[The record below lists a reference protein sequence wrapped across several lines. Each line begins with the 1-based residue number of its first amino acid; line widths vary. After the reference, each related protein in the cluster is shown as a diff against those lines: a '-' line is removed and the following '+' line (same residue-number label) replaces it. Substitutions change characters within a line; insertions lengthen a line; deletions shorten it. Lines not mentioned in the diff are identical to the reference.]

1 MQISKTLM
9 PWATAALMGALAA
22 SASAQLSN
30 TETIPGIRMDVDAA
44 RNRFLQANPQSD
56 LYLRAGIV
64 TRVYGKAFSH
74 GDNPLDSA
82 TNFINEHGNMFGVE
96 ANELLPIGPNAAG
109 IHVLPMGF
117 DADTGTNHLSLVS
130 WTQALDGI
138 PVFHGSVR
146 VLVRNEPGFP
156 TVLVSNEMAD
166 MREYQGQFAGQGATS
181 TQLDPRIYT
190 RYATNQFTM
199 EPVVSDVE
207 QVIWAGEPD
216 AWVEPTLA
224 VTFVAT
230 GGTRLTPD
238 EYKKFRYVVDA
249 GNGRI
254 LYQESMIL
262 DLNVSGTVTG
272 RITQGDGSDDCDE
285 EIAEPLP
292 YARIDVGG
300 STTYTDDVGA
310 FELLG
315 SGSQTVTSSVSG
327 LYFVVNDELDSAV
340 STETRTLDPGVPYT
354 FEHNSANASE
364 YDRAEVN
371 AYVWANLTRDWA
383 LTHFPDMPAVSTQ
396 TFFDVN
402 INLSSSC
409 NAFYDGSSIN
419 FYTSG
424 DGCPNTAF
432 SDVVAHEYGHH
443 MISVCGSGQGQY
455 GEGGSDCNGILLTR
469 EPTLGNGF
477 QGNCNAGIRNADND
491 KQYPQTGAIHDSG
504 QLMSGCVWDVILNLG
519 GPTSDAAI
527 DRTSFLWVNS
537 ICLHTG
543 DLITPEITIDFLTID
558 DSGPDGDDNILNG
571 TPNYAAINDAFS
583 QHNMAGPE
591 LSLIDIA
598 TPGGTPDSVS
608 PSGASFEV
616 TIKNLT
622 GTYEEGTGEIRYRTG
637 NFSYSSAPLTSNGGD
652 SYTASLPAA
661 ECGTSYEFYI
671 AAETSSGLEVT
682 LPNSAPGDVISAPVA
697 TGFETVFDIDFES
710 NPNWVV
716 SGVVGD
722 AVGGWAIST
731 PCGST
736 TRGAPGQ
743 DFDGSGQCYLTGPGA
758 CDENT
763 DVDGGCTVLTTA
775 PFSVVDSAGNGD
787 ANVSYALWYDNTGS
801 GIGADPSNDIMTVEI
816 STNNGANWSVVE
828 TIGPLDSR
836 SSGGWFSSIFQVSSF
851 GTPGDNC
858 LLRFNA
864 CDNGDGSV
872 IEAAVDAFKV
882 ESVICDEGDCPAE
895 NSNGD
900 VNGDGF
906 VDGSDLSIMLSNW
919 GTDFPAADFNCD
931 GVINGID
938 LSTILSNWTV

>member
-1 MQISKTLM
+1 MQISRNVAS
-9 PWATAALMGALAA
+9 WATTILLGALAA
-22 SASAQLSN
+22 PASGQLSN
-30 TETIPGIRMDVDAA
+30 DEPTPGIRMDVDAA
-44 RNRFLQANPQSD
+44 RERFLKANPESD

-64 TRVYGKAFSH
+64 TRVYGKAFSN
-74 GDNPLDSA
+74 GGNPLESA

-117 DADTGTNHLSLVS
+117 DANTGANEFTLVS
-130 WTQALDGI
+130 WTQALDEI
-138 PVFHGSVR
+138 PVFHGSIR

-156 TVLVSNEMAD
+156 AVLVSNEMAD
-166 MREYQGQFAGQGATS
+166 MREYQGQFAGQGVTS
-181 TQLDPRIYT
+181 TELDPLVYT
-190 RYATNQFTM
+190 RHAANQFTM
-199 EPVVSDVE
+199 EPIVSDVQ

-216 AWVEPTLA
+216 AWVDPTLA

-272 RITQGDGSDDCDE
+272 RITQGDASDDCDE
-285 EIAEPLP
+285 EIAQPLP

-300 STTYTDDVGA
+300 TTTYTDADGT
-310 FELLG
+310 FELFG
-315 SGSQTVTSSVSG
+315 SGAQTVTSSVSG
-327 LYFVVNDELDSAV
+327 LYFVVNDEFDNAV
-340 STETRTLDPGVPYT
+340 STETRTLDPGVPYN

-383 LTHFPDMPAVSTQ
+383 LSHFPNMPTIATQ
-396 TFFDVN
+396 TEMPVN
-402 INLSSSC
+402 INLGQSC

-424 DGCPNTAF
+424 EGCANTAF

-443 MISVCGSGQGQY
+443 MIAVCGSGQGQY

-469 EPTLGNGF
+469 EPILGNGF
-477 QGNCNAGIRNADND
+477 LGNCNAGIRNADND

-504 QLMSGCVWDVILNLG
+504 QLLSGCVWDVILNLG

-527 DRTSFLWVNS
+527 DRTSFLWINS

-543 DLITPEITIDFLTID
+543 NLITPEITIDFLTID
-558 DSGPDGDDNILNG
+558 DNDDNIYNG
-571 TPNYAAINDAFS
+571 TPNYFEINDAFT

-591 LSLIDIA
+591 LTLIDIA
-598 TPGGTPDSVS
+598 TPGGIPGSVS

-616 TIKNLT
+616 TIEDLT
-622 GTYEEGTGEIRYRTG
+622 GTYEPGTAELRYRTG
-637 NFSYSSAPLTSNGGD
+637 NFSYSSTPLTSNGGN

-661 ECGTSYEFYI
+661 ACGASYEFYI
-671 AAETSSGLEVT
+671 SAETSSGVEVT
-682 LPNSAPGDVISAPVA
+682 LPNSAPGDVFSAPVA
-697 TGFETVFDIDFES
+697 TGFETVLAIDFES
-710 NPNWVV
+710 DPDWVV
-716 SGVVGD
+716 SGVVGN
-722 AVGGWAIST
+722 AVGGWAIGT
-731 PCGST
+731 PCGTT

-763 DVDGGCTVLTTA
+763 DVDGGCTILTTA
-775 PFSVVDSAGNGD
+775 PFSAVDSEGNGD
-787 ANVSYALWYDNTGS
+787 ANVSYALWYDNTGG

-816 STNNGANWSVVE
+816 STNNGANWSVIE
-828 TIGPLDSR
+828 TIGPLDNR
-836 SSGGWFSSIFQVSSF
+836 SSGGWFSSSFQVSSF

-872 IEAAVDAFKV
+872 IEAAVDAFNV
-882 ESVICDEGDCPAE
+882 ESIICDEDGCPAKD
-895 NSNGD
+895 SNGD
-900 VNGDGF
+900 VNGDGG
-906 VDGSDLSIMLSNW
+906 VNGSDLSIVLSNW
-919 GTDFPAADFNCD
+919 GADFPAADFNCD
-931 GVINGID
+931 GVINGSD
-938 LSTILSNWTV
+938 LSTVLSNWGV